1 MDVFEAARSWDP
13 ACIKATEYKFSKKK
27 KEKELPRRLLLS
39 DFSETYGSRPGGNHI
54 KQLRWFLD
62 YLPNNFSLTTLGSV
76 PCAKDAQGLPFLAP
90 DKKIPDKK
98 IPASRWC
105 VLSALKLLGEDLEV
119 EGRCMTE
126 IREVVRNGVQVHWVE
141 VSSYARFLI
150 HLTAADV
157 KSEVR
162 LRPHLCEDA
171 MHFYSLISETQ
182 DTETAK
188 KAYLDSLKGS
198 FGERRYKA
206 RELFRASC
214 WHVVVETITCLA

>member
-1 MDVFEAARSWDP
+1 MDVFEAARSWGP
-13 ACIKATEYKFSKKK
+13 ACVKAAEYKFSKKK
-27 KEKELPRRLLLS
+27 EEKELPRYVLLS

-76 PCAKDAQGLPFLAP
+76 PAQGLPFLAP
-90 DKKIPDKK
+90 DKKIP
-98 IPASRWC
+98 ASRWC
-105 VLSALKLLGEDLEV
+105 VPSALKLLGEDLEV

-126 IREVVRNGVQVHWVE
+126 IREVVRSGVQVHWVE

-162 LRPHLCEDA
+162 LRPRLCEDA
-171 MHFYSLISETQ
+171 MHFYSVISETQ
-182 DTETAK
+182 GTETAK

-206 RELFRASC
+206 RVLFRASC
-214 WHVVVETITCLA
+214 WHVVVETITCLV